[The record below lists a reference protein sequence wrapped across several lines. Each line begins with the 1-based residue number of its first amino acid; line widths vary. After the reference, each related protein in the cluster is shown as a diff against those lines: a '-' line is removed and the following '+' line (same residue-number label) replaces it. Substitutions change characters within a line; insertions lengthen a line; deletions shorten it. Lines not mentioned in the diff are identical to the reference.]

1 MFFTKPD
8 LTAGSRPVLL
18 PGEDLL
24 FVQDNVGLYE
34 GKYKIATCQK
44 GHVYL
49 TSHRACY
56 VDDVDARN
64 NSLSVDLKD
73 VEQHE
78 YQAGFLRSSAKVT
91 LQPKVLKH
99 GFGSLRHHVGL
110 GVVSPNVRY
119 SASSPIDRGAWVC
132 TICSFSNPVPSN
144 FDATLANDSFPLA
157 PCLTCGIKPDFSH
170 VLKAAIAADTRR
182 AAPSTPAPPARQPQ
196 PSNSAASASAASTN
210 GVGSSGSR
218 TSDVIDCPRCT
229 FGNHPSMRMCEI
241 CGAPLPV
248 YGKAAEGVV
257 GKLQRAVSPGPEIAR
272 LELDDNVPNESIKF
286 SFRGGGDK
294 VFYEKLKNAVIQRKW
309 LVHNAPPIPRAEAGD
324 STPGRGGATPT
335 KPAQSMSVGI
345 AGLEERGLLARRN
358 DQAVLGSAFED
369 LEALMASAKDIVAL
383 AERFAAEAGHGKS
396 DGALS
401 EGATALGMM
410 ATKDR
415 VGDGSNTL
423 YINEL
428 SRTLAEYV
436 TEEKRGILRA
446 NGGIVGLI
454 DLWAMVNR
462 ARNGVELIS
471 PADFHLAAEAWARLN
486 LPLRLR
492 AFRSGLLVVQGSD
505 WTEEKSVITAQ
516 EAALQFGWS
525 VGVASE
531 ELEMAE
537 EKGALCREEG
547 IEGLK
552 FWLNYLGEEGE
563 GIAVLP
569 LLAMARLGRAGFLAL
584 AVIFHLVYIYSIF
597 DIYFVS
603 PIVHGMQA
611 HRAERQQS
619 PPAKRLVLFVGD
631 GLRADKAFQS
641 FPDPDRPTNNNS
653 SSSSSSSDDD
663 SNKPR
668 PLAPF
673 LRSRVLDHGTFG
685 VSHTRVPTESRP
697 GHVALIAGLYE
708 DVSAVAT
715 GWTENPVE
723 FDSVF
728 NRSRHTWSWGSPDI
742 LPMFKHGAVP
752 GRVDADQYGAEFED
766 FSKDATALDKWV
778 FDRVKALF
786 HDAATNASLAA
797 ALRQDQTVFFL
808 HLLGLDTT
816 GHAYRPYSN
825 EYLHNIKV
833 VDRGVAEITSL
844 IDAFY
849 ADNATAYVFTA
860 DHGMSDWGS
869 HGDGNPDNTR
879 TPLVVW
885 GAGVAPPAKFAP
897 GRAPGHDDGFSHDW
911 GLDHIQRHDVAQAD
925 VAALM
930 AYLAGLEFPVNSVG
944 ELPLSYLAA
953 SEQDKAAAALA
964 NAKQVLEIYK
974 VKEAQKQA
982 NALRFRPCPLFSA
995 ANASVADRIAE
1006 IESSMGQHDHGRAID
1021 LSQRLL
1027 KDGLQGLRYL
1037 QTYDWLFLR
1046 VLITIGYLGW
1056 IAYATTTVIDLHLLR
1071 GSTPASRTLTSS
1083 IFFSSILVLLYASFV
1098 VEKSPLT
1105 YYAYAFFPLFF
1116 WEDVFAH
1123 RRGFVAAARLL
1134 FADLDRPSA
1143 YLSLALQ
1150 ALVYLAV
1157 LEGLVQSYFH
1167 RIIFTLC
1174 YGLAAFW
1181 PNLYGSDF
1189 IKNNSSTAL
1198 AWAAGCLT
1206 LSTFTL
1212 LPVVKVENANTIS
1225 LGGLLMLAA
1234 GLVFLL
1240 FEHHIIARSRT
1251 ANSLSRSSPLSRTL
1265 IGLQIGLILLTIIV
1279 TRSSVASLQ
1288 AKTGLPLGNQVVGWL
1303 ALVSSVTL
1311 PFLHRLAPNNHY
1323 LHRLVIIFLAFSPCF
1338 ILLTI
1343 SYEGLFYTA
1352 FSGTL
1357 LTWVRL
1363 EQAIF
1368 RHHTRLSTPTT
1379 SRSSTNLNGS
1389 ISSTATATATSHSRG
1404 TGPRHPTTHNHH
1416 HRALTLPDL
1425 RTALFFLF
1433 LLQSA
1438 FFSTGNIASISTFS
1452 LDAVYRLI
1460 PIFDP
1465 FSQGALLLF
1474 KIMVPFALISA
1485 ALGIL
1490 NRRLGLQSSA
1500 LFMVVM
1506 TISDVMTLNFF
1517 WMVKDE
1523 GSWLDIGTTISH
1535 FVIASLIGVFVA
1547 GLEVISE
1554 LMIQGVQVDQ
1564 QVDVALLSAAAS
1576 PFLVDSRH
1584 QLKKK
1589 RAAPAANLAPNSHG
1603 RQADRLIID

>member
-56 VDDVDARN
+56 VDDLDARN
-64 NSLSVDLKD
+64 NSLSVELKD

-91 LQPKVLKH
+91 LQPKVLKR
-99 GFGSLRHHVGL
+99 GFGSLGQHGSVAA
-110 GVVSPNVRY
+110 VSASSSY
-119 SASSPIDRGAWVC
+119 SASSPASRVPSPFKGGPVRTSSPQIDKGAWVC

-144 FDATLANDSFPLA
+144 FDATMANQSFPLP
-157 PCLTCGIKPDFSH
+157 PCLTCGIKPEFSH
-170 VLKAAIAADTRR
+170 LLKAAIAADTRR
-182 AAPSTPAPPARQPQ
+182 PVTSKPVPPAHDAGPPNNGSQT
-196 PSNSAASASAASTN
+196 SNGIS
-210 GVGSSGSR
+210 
-218 TSDVIDCPRCT
+218 CPRCT
-229 FGNHPSMRMCEI
+229 FGNHRSMRMCEI

-248 YGKAAEGVV
+248 YDKRVENAV
-257 GKLQRAVSPGPEIAR
+257 GELQRAVSPGPEIAR
-272 LELDDNVPNESIKF
+272 LELDDNAPSASMKF
-286 SFRGGGDK
+286 SFRSGGDK
-294 VFYEKLKNAVIQRKW
+294 AFYEKLKNAMIQRKW
-309 LVHNAPPIPRAEAGD
+309 LVHDAPPIPPAATEESG
-324 STPGRGGATPT
+324 SGSEGAAPT
-335 KPAQSMSVGI
+335 KKAQSTAVGI
-345 AGLEERGLLARRN
+345 AGLEKRGLLARRN
-358 DQAVLGSAFED
+358 DQAVLGRAFED

-383 AERFAAEAGHGKS
+383 AERFAAESGQDRS
-396 DGALS
+396 DALS
-401 EGATALGMM
+401 EGVTALSMM

-428 SRTLAEYV
+428 SRNLAEYV
-436 TEEKRGILRA
+436 TEEKKGILRA

-462 ARNGVELIS
+462 ARNG
-471 PADFHLAAEAWARLN
+471 A
-486 LPLRLR
+486 
-492 AFRSGLLVVQGSD
+492 SD
-505 WTEEKSVITAQ
+505 WTDEKSISQLTSWLRGLQERPPKEEAETLPAWDWASFGRGVTVQ
-516 EAALQFGWS
+516 EAASRFGWS

-537 EKGALCREEG
+537 ERGALCREEG

-552 FWLNYLGEEGE
+552 FWLNYLVEEEHWGRE
-563 GIAVLP
+563 RDSKQQTLKRVQ
-569 LLAMARLGRAGFLAL
+569 LLRRQHLLLTPSAMARLGRGGFLAL
-584 AVIFHLVYIYSIF
+584 AVVFHLVYIYSIF

-611 HRAERQQS
+611 YRPARHE
-619 PPAKRLVLFVGD
+619 PTPAKRLVLFVGD
-631 GLRADKAFQS
+631 GLRADKAFQA
-641 FPDPDRPTNNNS
+641 FPDPDTPES
-653 SSSSSSSDDD
+653 ED
-663 SNKPR
+663 NKPR

-766 FSKDATALDKWV
+766 FSKDATALDEWV

-786 HDAATNASLAA
+786 HDAAANASLAA
-797 ALRQDQTVFFL
+797 ALRQDQNVFFL

-816 GHAYRPYSN
+816 GHSYRPYSK

-833 VDRGVAEITSL
+833 VDRGVAEITRL
-844 IDAFY
+844 VDGFY
-849 ADNATAYVFTA
+849 GDNATAYVFTA

-879 TPLVVW
+879 TPLIVW
-885 GAGVAPPAKFAP
+885 GAGVALPKKFDS
-897 GRAPGHDDGFSHDW
+897 GHAPGHEDGFSHDW
-911 GLDHIQRHDVAQAD
+911 GLDHVQRHDVAQAD

-930 AYLAGLEFPVNSVG
+930 AYLAGIEFPVNSVG

-964 NAKQVLEIYK
+964 NAQQVLEIYK

-982 NALRFRPCPLFSA
+982 NALRFRPYSRFAA
-995 ANASVADRIAE
+995 ANGSVADRMAE
-1006 IESSMGQHDHGRAID
+1006 IEQAIGQGDHSTAIG
-1021 LSQRLL
+1021 LSQHLL

-1056 IAYATTTVIDLHLLR
+1056 IAYAFTTVLDLHVLH
-1071 GSTPASRTLTSS
+1071 GTTAANRTLASS
-1083 IFFSSILVLLYASFV
+1083 VLFSSILVALYASFV
-1098 VEKSPLT
+1098 VEKSRLT

-1116 WEDVFAH
+1116 WEEVFAR
-1123 RRGFVAAARLL
+1123 RRGFVAAAKLL
-1134 FADLDRPSA
+1134 FNDIDGPSG
-1143 YLSLALQ
+1143 YVSFALQ
-1150 ALVYLAV
+1150 ALIYLAV
-1157 LEGLVQSYFH
+1157 LEALVQSYFH
-1167 RIIFTLC
+1167 RVIFTLC

-1181 PNLYGSDF
+1181 PNFYGSDF

-1198 AWAAGCLT
+1198 AWAAGCLV

-1212 LPVVKVENANTIS
+1212 LPVVKVENSNTIS
-1225 LGGLLMLAA
+1225 LGGLLMLGA

-1240 FEHHIIARSRT
+1240 FEHDILARSR
-1251 ANSLSRSSPLSRTL
+1251 AGQSASPSSPLSRTL
-1265 IGLQIGLILLTIIV
+1265 VGLQIGVIVLTIIV

-1288 AKTGLPLGNQVVGWL
+1288 AKEGLPLGNQVVGWL
-1303 ALVSSVTL
+1303 ALVSSLVL
-1311 PFLHRLAPNNHY
+1311 PFLHRLAPNSHY
-1323 LHRLVIIFLAFSPCF
+1323 LHRLVVIFLAFSPSF
-1338 ILLTI
+1338 IILTI
-1343 SYEGLFYTA
+1343 SYEGLFYFA
-1352 FSGTL
+1352 FSTTL
-1357 LTWVRL
+1357 LTWIRL
-1363 EQAIF
+1363 EQAIY
-1368 RHHTRLSTPTT
+1368 RHHTRLYTPTK
-1379 SRSSTNLNGS
+1379 SLST
-1389 ISSTATATATSHSRG
+1389 TR
-1404 TGPRHPTTHNHH
+1404 
-1416 HRALTLPDL
+1416 RA
-1425 RTALFFLF
+1425 
-1433 LLQSA
+1433 
-1438 FFSTGNIASISTFS
+1438 
-1452 LDAVYRLI
+1452 
-1460 PIFDP
+1460 
-1465 FSQGALLLF
+1465 
-1474 KIMVPFALISA
+1474 A
-1485 ALGIL
+1485 A
-1490 NRRLGLQSSA
+1490 SSA

-1506 TISDVMTLNFF
+1506 AISDVMTLNFF

-1547 GLEVISE
+1547 GLE
-1554 LMIQGVQVDQ
+1554 GV
-1564 QVDVALLSAAAS
+1564 
-1576 PFLVDSRH
+1576 
-1584 QLKKK
+1584 
-1589 RAAPAANLAPNSHG
+1589 SH
-1603 RQADRLIID
+1603 AIIRGVHP

>member
-34 GKYKIATCQK
+34 GKYKISTCQK

-56 VDDVDARN
+56 VDDLDARN

-91 LQPKVLKH
+91 LQPKVLKR
-99 GFGSLRHHVGL
+99 GFGSLRHHAGVGA
-110 GVVSPNVRY
+110 VSPDLAY
-119 SASSPIDRGAWVC
+119 SASSPVSRVPSPFKAAPVRASSPQVDKGAWVC
-132 TICSFSNPVPSN
+132 NICSFSNPVPSN
-144 FDATLANDSFPLA
+144 FDATIANHSFPLP
-157 PCLTCGIKPDFSH
+157 PCLTCGIKPEFSH
-170 VLKAAIAADTRR
+170 VLKAAITADSQR
-182 AAPSTPAPPARQPQ
+182 AAASKPVPPVPEARPSTRGA
-196 PSNSAASASAASTN
+196 SNS
-210 GVGSSGSR
+210 GR
-218 TSDVIDCPRCT
+218 TSKVIYCPRCT
-229 FGNHPSMRMCEI
+229 FGNHPSMRVCEI

-248 YGKAAEGVV
+248 YDKCLESA
-257 GKLQRAVSPGPEIAR
+257 LQRAVSPGPEIAR
-272 LELDDNVPNESIKF
+272 LELDDNVPNVSIKF

-294 VFYEKLKNAVIQRKW
+294 VFCEKLKNAMIQRKW
-309 LVHNAPPIPRAEAGD
+309 LVHNAPPIPRAEAGG
-324 STPGRGGATPT
+324 STPGSGGTTPT
-335 KPAQSMSVGI
+335 KQAQSTSVGI

-383 AERFAAEAGHGKS
+383 AERFAAEAGQDKS
-396 DGALS
+396 DSVLS

-428 SRTLAEYV
+428 SRNLAEYV
-436 TEEKRGILRA
+436 TDEKRGILRA
-446 NGGIVGLI
+446 NGGIVALI

-471 PADFHLAAEAWARLN
+471 PTDFHLAAEAWARLN

-492 AFRSGLLVVQGSD
+492 AFRSGLLVVQGPD
-505 WTEEKSVITAQ
+505 WTDEKSINQLTGWLRALQRVLPPEETPAWDWASFGRGVTAQ
-516 EAALQFGWS
+516 EAASQFGWS

-547 IEGLK
+547 IEGL
-552 FWLNYLGEEGE
+552 N
-563 GIAVLP
+563 
-569 LLAMARLGRAGFLAL
+569 GFLAL

-611 HRAERQQS
+611 HRAERQQ
-619 PPAKRLVLFVGD
+619 PTPAKRLVLFVGD

-641 FPDPDRPTNNNS
+641 FPDPDIPINS
-653 SSSSSSSDDD
+653 NGGDGEDAAGNSA
-663 SNKPR
+663 R

-742 LPMFKHGAVP
+742 LPMFKHGAVA
-752 GRVDADQYGAEFED
+752 GRVDTDQYPADFED
-766 FSKDATALDKWV
+766 YSKDATALDEWV
-778 FDRVKALF
+778 FDHVKALF
-786 HDAATNASLAA
+786 DDAATNASLAA

-816 GHAYRPYSN
+816 GHAYRPYSR

-833 VDRGVAEITSL
+833 VDAGVAEITRL
-844 IDAFY
+844 IDSFY
-849 ADNATAYVFTA
+849 GDEATAYVFTA

-869 HGDGNPDNTR
+869 HGDGHPDNTR
-879 TPLVVW
+879 TPLIVW
-885 GAGVAPPAKFAP
+885 GAGVARPNKFDP
-897 GRAPGHDDGFSHDW
+897 GQAPGHDDGFSHDW

-930 AYLAGLEFPVNSVG
+930 AYLVGLEFPVNSVG

-964 NAKQVLEIYK
+964 NAKQVLEMYK
-974 VKEAQKQA
+974 VKEAQKRA
-982 NALRFRPCPLFSA
+982 SALRFRPYAIFSS
-995 ANASVADRIAE
+995 ANGSVADRMAE
-1006 IESSMGQHDHGRAID
+1006 IEKSMAERDYGRAID

-1046 VLITIGYLGW
+1046 ALITIGYLGW
-1056 IAYATTTVIDLHLLR
+1056 MAYAVTTVIDMHVLQ
-1071 GSTPASRTLTSS
+1071 GSTAAKRTLTSS
-1083 IFFSSILVLLYASFV
+1083 VVFSSILVALYASFV
-1098 VEKSPLT
+1098 IEKSPLT

-1116 WEDVFAH
+1116 WEEVFAR
-1123 RRGFVAAARLL
+1123 RRGFVGAAKLL
-1134 FADLDRPSA
+1134 FRDLEGPSS
-1143 YLSLALQ
+1143 YVSFALQ
-1150 ALVYLAV
+1150 ALVYLGV
-1157 LEGLVQSYFH
+1157 LEALVHSYFH
-1167 RIIFTLC
+1167 RIIFTVC

-1189 IKNNSSTAL
+1189 IKNNSSNAL

-1225 LGGLLMLAA
+1225 IGGVLMLGA
-1234 GLVFLL
+1234 GLVFLF
-1240 FEHHIIARSRT
+1240 FEHQITGRSRT
-1251 ANSLSRSSPLSRTL
+1251 TTSSSRSSPLSRTL
-1265 IGLQIGLILLTIIV
+1265 MGLQIGVILLSIIV

-1303 ALVSSVTL
+1303 ALLSSLTL
-1311 PFLHRLAPNNHY
+1311 PFLHRLAPNHHY
-1323 LHRLVIIFLAFSPCF
+1323 LHRLVVIFLAFSPCF
-1338 ILLTI
+1338 IILTI
-1343 SYEGLFYTA
+1343 SYEGLFYFA
-1352 FSGTL
+1352 FSSTL

-1363 EQAIF
+1363 EQAIY
-1368 RHHTRLSTPTT
+1368 RHHTRLSTPTK
-1379 SRSSTNLNGS
+1379 SRFATDLHGS
-1389 ISSTATATATSHSRG
+1389 ISSTST
-1404 TGPRHPTTHNHH
+1404 PTTASKAPATNPRPVAHH
-1416 HRALTLPDL
+1416 HYRALTLPDL
-1425 RTALFFLF
+1425 RTSLFFLF

-1438 FFSTGNIASISTFS
+1438 FFSTGNIASISSFS

-1465 FSQGALLLF
+1465 FSQGALLIF
-1474 KIMVPFALISA
+1474 KIMVPFALICA

-1506 TISDVMTLNFF
+1506 AISDVMTLNFF

-1554 LMIQGVQVDQ
+1554 LIIQGVQVDPPND
-1564 QVDVALLSAAAS
+1564 VDIISAAAN
-1576 PFLVDSRH
+1576 V
-1584 QLKKK
+1584 
-1589 RAAPAANLAPNSHG
+1589 AATANKPIG
-1603 RQADRLIID
+1603 